1 MKRDLVIYSNLE
13 SHTFINQLLSNYNI
27 QYKNLNELKNKK
39 KENVSIVFYIN
50 TKSKFDQICYLTEND
65 LLITNSQNNKNISQL
80 NLIYLKKPI
89 YPKKIRTH
97 IDRFMSNKKI
107 DFEDIYILDKKIFNR
122 HTNLHCSLTDIE
134 EQIIIYLI
142 NNIFCSKEHIKQ
154 NILKI
159 KSSIETNSLES
170 HLTRIRKK
178 LNKINTSLVIKS
190 KNDNISIYPHQ
201 KK

>member
-13 SHTFINQLLSNYNI
+13 SHSFINQLLSNYNI

-39 KENVSIVFYIN
+39 KENVSIIFYFN

-122 HTNLHCSLTDIE
+122 HTNVHCSLTDIE

>member
-65 LLITNSQNNKNISQL
+65 LLITNSQDTKNFSQL

-89 YPKKIRTH
+89 YPKQIRSH
-97 IDRFMSNKKI
+97 IDRFMSNKKM

-122 HTNLHCSLTDIE
+122 HTNAHCSLTDIE
-134 EQIIIYLI
+134 DQIIIYLI
-142 NNIFCSKEHIKQ
+142 NNTFCSKEHIKQ

-178 LNKINTSLVIKS
+178 LNKINTSLVIRS
-190 KNDNISIYPHQ
+190 KNDNISIYLHQ
-201 KK
+201 RK

>member
-39 KENVSIVFYIN
+39 KENASIVFYIN

-65 LLITNSQNNKNISQL
+65 LLITNSQDTKNFSQL

-89 YPKKIRTH
+89 YPKQIRSH
-97 IDRFMSNKKI
+97 IDRFMSNKKM

-122 HTNLHCSLTDIE
+122 HTNAHCSLTDIE
-134 EQIIIYLI
+134 DQII
-142 NNIFCSKEHIKQ
+142 
-154 NILKI
+154 
-159 KSSIETNSLES
+159 
-170 HLTRIRKK
+170 K
-178 LNKINTSLVIKS
+178 LV
-190 KNDNISIYPHQ
+190 PRR
-201 KK
+201 

>member
-1 MKRDLVIYSNLE
+1 M
-13 SHTFINQLLSNYNI
+13 LSNYNVT
-27 QYKNLNELKNKK
+27 YKKLNELKNNR
-39 KENVSIVFYIN
+39 KENASIVFFIN
-50 TKSKFDQICYLTEND
+50 TKTKFDQINYLTEND
-65 LLITNSQNNKNISQL
+65 LLITNTQDDINFSKL
-80 NLIYLKKPI
+80 NLFYLKKPI
-89 YPKKIRTH
+89 YPKKIRTY
-97 IDRFMSNKKI
+97 IDKFMSKKRM

-122 HTNLHCSLTDIE
+122 HNGIHCSLTDIE
-134 EQIIIYLI
+134 DQIIIYLI
-142 NNIFCSKEHIKQ
+142 NNTFCSKEHIKQ

-190 KNDNISIYPHQ
+190 KSDNISIYLHQ

>member
-1 MKRDLVIYSNLE
+1 M
-13 SHTFINQLLSNYNI
+13 LSNYNV
-27 QYKNLNELKNKK
+27 QYKKLNELKNKR
-39 KENVSIVFYIN
+39 KENVSIVFFIN
-50 TKSKFDQICYLTEND
+50 TKTKFDQINYLTEND
-65 LLITNSQNNKNISQL
+65 LLITNTQDDINFSKL
-80 NLIYLKKPI
+80 NLFYLKKPI
-89 YPKKIRTH
+89 YPKKIMTY
-97 IDRFMSNKKI
+97 IDKFMSKKRM

-122 HTNLHCSLTDIE
+122 HNGIYCSLTDIE
-134 EQIIIYLI
+134 DQIIIYLI
-142 NNIFCSKEHIKQ
+142 NNTFCSKEHIKQ

-190 KNDNISIYPHQ
+190 KSDNISIYLHQ

>member
-13 SHTFINQLLSNYNI
+13 SHSFINQLLSNYNI

-39 KENVSIVFYIN
+39 KENVSIIFYFN

-107 DFEDIYILDKKIFNR
+107 DFEDIYILDKKIFNK
-122 HTNLHCSLTDIE
+122 HTNVHCSLTDIE